1 MTESELSGI
10 FDTNTGY
17 RIINPPESDPNSL
30 WKKLIRMGGSI
41 HDFMDNQDIQLVNN
55 SFLLTKIPVNSQES
69 WFLFLPQKRKS
80 SGRPVTEIISL
91 QAPSISSMIR
101 KISELVPPNIVR
113 CLLFAAVYEAQGDA
127 FTYANNFPHDLKNIL
142 DSDSE
147 IYTANSD
154 IPISITRILD
164 LLEQNF
170 GEPSKICDIIEDC
183 KMGALSLNLLL
194 SQFVEYR
201 FGDRNLLDSKTRLIL
216 TIKVGNDREAALQQL
231 VSKPLDLITTFDNN
245 TSALELKEIFRIV
258 ENLQNEPLDFA
269 RYCQEKQIRN
279 FELISIVSLG
289 QSSAPNSKRIAKLD
303 YYLTP
308 YKDQYIPILKWWLRS
323 DFLNQNIGLFLQYM
337 KLIPPHQ
344 REKLYKKIILTDKSI
359 KIAAEKTS
367 RTLWEFPS
375 GIPSKTENPRK
386 MTCVDR
392 IKYIKS
398 SGFMWKFRYYWP
410 SFSFVLLL
418 ITSLYIFIFGFDSSL
433 KPNDFSSSYL
443 VLSVISILGTITILS
458 APDITILRAPDI
470 WWKFLLLSSL
480 VILPILLMQTDKL
493 ENLIK
498 IDRLEFELFTT
509 AGIFLAA
516 LPILILLL
524 SIILREHKIK
534 SNTRKRFLNYW
545 LGKGGVG
552 N

>member
-1 MTESELSGI
+1 MPESGWSGL
-10 FDTNTGY
+10 FDVHDSY
-17 RIINPPESDPNSL
+17 RIINPPDSDPNSL
-30 WKKLIRMGGSI
+30 WKQLIRMNGPI
-41 HDFMDNQDIQLVNN
+41 HVSMTDRDIQLVNN

-69 WFLFLPQKRKS
+69 WFLFLPQKRKP
-80 SGRPVTEIISL
+80 SGRRTVNEIISL

-113 CLLFAAVYEAQGDA
+113 CLLIAAVYEAQDDA
-127 FTYANNFPHDLKNIL
+127 FTYANNFGIPLKILKNIL
-142 DSDSE
+142 DTDSE
-147 IYTANSD
+147 IYTADPD
-154 IPISITRILD
+154 IPSSITRILD
-164 LLEQNF
+164 FLEQKS
-170 GEPSKICDIIEDC
+170 GEPSEICNIIEDC
-183 KMGALSLNLLL
+183 KMRAFRLNLPL
-194 SQFVEYR
+194 SEFVEYK

-216 TIKVGNDREAALQQL
+216 TIKVSDDREAALQQL

-279 FELISIVSLG
+279 SELISIVSLG
-289 QSSAPNSKRIAKLD
+289 QSSAPNSNRIAKLD
-303 YYLTP
+303 YLRP
-308 YKDQYIPILKWWLRS
+308 YKDQYIPILKRWLRP

-337 KLIPPHQ
+337 KSIPDQ

-367 RTLWEFPS
+367 RKWDFPS
-375 GIPSKTENPRK
+375 GIPPGNPIK

-392 IKYIKS
+392 IRHIES

-443 VLSVISILGTITILS
+443 VLSVISILGTIVTIQRS
-458 APDITILRAPDI
+458 SKRE
-470 WWKFLLLSSL
+470 WKFLLLSSL

-493 ENLIK
+493 ENSIN
-498 IDRLEFELFTT
+498 IDRLEIELFTT

-516 LPILILLL
+516 LPILILIL
-524 SIILREHKIK
+524 SIILQKHKSK
-534 SNTRKRFLNYW
+534 SDTRTQFRYYW
-545 LGKGGVG
+545 LGMGGVG

>member
-1 MTESELSGI
+1 MEGGIHRIQMTESELSGI

-183 KMGALSLNLLL
+183 KRGALSLNLPL
-194 SQFVEYR
+194 SEFVEYK

-216 TIKVGNDREAALQQL
+216 TIKVSDDREAALQQL

-245 TSALELKEIFRIV
+245 TSALELKEIFLII

-279 FELISIVSLG
+279 SELISIVSLG

-303 YYLTP
+303 YLKP
-308 YKDQYIPILKWWLRS
+308 YKDQYIPILKRWLRP

-337 KLIPPHQ
+337 KFIPVHQ

-367 RTLWEFPS
+367 RKWEFPS
-375 GIPSKTENPRK
+375 GIPSGNPIK

-392 IKYIKS
+392 IRHIES
-398 SGFMWKFRYYWP
+398 SGFKWKFRYYWP
-410 SFSFVLLL
+410 SFSFVPLL

-443 VLSVISILGTITILS
+443 VLSVISILGTIVTIRKS
-458 APDITILRAPDI
+458 RKIE
-470 WWKFLLLSSL
+470 WKFLLLSSL

-498 IDRLEFELFTT
+498 IDRLEIELFTT

-516 LPILILLL
+516 LPILILIL
-524 SIILREHKIK
+524 SKILQKHKSK
-534 SNTRKRFLNYW
+534 SDTRTQFCNYW
-545 LGKGGVG
+545 LGMGGVG

>member
-17 RIINPPESDPNSL
+17 RIINPPDSDTNSL
-30 WKKLIRMGGSI
+30 WKNLIRMAGPI
-41 HDFMDNQDIQLVNN
+41 HGFMTDQDIQLVNN

-80 SGRPVTEIISL
+80 SGRNVTEIISL

-113 CLLFAAVYEAQGDA
+113 CLLFAAVHEAQDDA
-127 FTYANNFPHDLKNIL
+127 FTYANNFPLKKLKNIL
-142 DSDSE
+142 DTDSE
-147 IYTANSD
+147 IYTADPD
-154 IPISITRILD
+154 IPSSITRILD
-164 LLEQNF
+164 FLEQKS
-170 GEPSKICDIIEDC
+170 GEPSEICNIIEDC
-183 KMGALSLNLLL
+183 KMRAFRLNLPL
-194 SQFVEYR
+194 SEFVEYK

-216 TIKVGNDREAALQQL
+216 TIKVSDDREAALQQL

-303 YYLTP
+303 YLKP

-323 DFLNQNIGLFLQYM
+323 DFLNQNIGLFLRYM
-337 KLIPPHQ
+337 KLIPAHQ
-344 REKLYKKIILTDKSI
+344 HKKLYKKIILTDKSI

-375 GIPSKTENPRK
+375 GIPSGNPIK

-392 IKYIKS
+392 IKYINS

-443 VLSVISILGTITILS
+443 VLSVISILGTITILR

-524 SIILREHKIK
+524 SIILREHKSK
-534 SNTRKRFLNYW
+534 SNTRKLFLNYW

>member
-1 MTESELSGI
+1 MEGGIHRIQKPESGWSGL
-10 FDTNTGY
+10 FDTSSGY
-17 RIINPPESDPNSL
+17 RIINPPDSDPNSL
-30 WKKLIRMGGSI
+30 WNKLIRMGRPI
-41 HDFMDNQDIQLVNN
+41 HDFMTDQDIQLVNN

-80 SGRPVTEIISL
+80 SGRTVTEIISL
-91 QAPSISSMIR
+91 QAPRISSMIR
-101 KISELVPPNIVR
+101 NISELVPPNIVR
-113 CLLFAAVYEAQGDA
+113 CLLIAAVYEAQDDA
-127 FTYANNFPHDLKNIL
+127 FTYANNFPLKKLKNIL
-142 DSDSE
+142 DTDSE
-147 IYTANSD
+147 IYTADPD
-154 IPISITRILD
+154 IPSSITRILD
-164 LLEQNF
+164 FLEQKS
-170 GEPSKICDIIEDC
+170 GEPSEICNIIEDC
-183 KMGALSLNLLL
+183 KMRAFRLNLPL
-194 SQFVEYR
+194 SEFVEYK

-216 TIKVGNDREAALQQL
+216 TIKVSDDREAALQQL

-279 FELISIVSLG
+279 SELISIVSLG

-303 YYLTP
+303 YLIP
-308 YKDQYIPILKWWLRS
+308 YKDQYIPILKRWLRP

-337 KLIPPHQ
+337 KFIPDHQ
-344 REKLYKKIILTDKSI
+344 RKKLYKKIILTDKSI

-367 RTLWEFPS
+367 RKWEFPS
-375 GIPSKTENPRK
+375 GIPSGNPIK

-392 IKYIKS
+392 IRHIES

-443 VLSVISILGTITILS
+443 VLSVISILGTIVTIRKSLK
-458 APDITILRAPDI
+458 IK
-470 WWKFLLLSSL
+470 WEFLLLSSL

-493 ENLIK
+493 ENSIN
-498 IDRLEFELFTT
+498 IDRLEIELFTT

-516 LPILILLL
+516 LPILILIL
-524 SIILREHKIK
+524 SKILQKHKSK
-534 SNTRKRFLNYW
+534 SDTRTQFCNYW
-545 LGKGGVG
+545 LGMGGVG